1 MLDLFVLFCQELRQ
15 RGKIKDP
22 IRGNISGERVKM
34 TRAIF
39 TSVMVVL
46 SLIFMGVSGVA
57 VAETKRG
64 PVTNLPMPR
73 FVSMKAA
80 EGNVRRGPS
89 LTHRVDWVFKHENMP
104 LKVVAEYGHWRRVQ
118 DAEGQG
124 GWMHYSLLSGARYVI
139 VREEKIRLFLTPND
153 AAATQAYAER
163 GALLRLGSCVED
175 YCELSAQGADG
186 WAKKAEL
193 WGVAPKELRD

>member
-1 MLDLFVLFCQELRQ
+1 MA
-15 RGKIKDP
+15 
-22 IRGNISGERVKM
+22 
-34 TRAIF
+34 RAI
-39 TSVMVVL
+39 SICMIAVL
-46 SLIFMGVSGVA
+46 SLIFTGLTDVA
-57 VAETKRG
+57 ASETKRG

-104 LKVVAEYGHWRRVQ
+104 LKIVAEYGHWRRVQ

-124 GWMHYSLLSGARYVI
+124 GWMHYSLLSGARYVL
-139 VREEKIRLFLTPND
+139 VREEKISLYLTPND
-153 AAATQAYAER
+153 AASTQAYAQR
-163 GALLRLGSCVED
+163 GALLRLGSCVQE

-186 WAKKAEL
+186 WAKKTDI
-193 WGVAPKELRD
+193 WGVAASELRD

>member
-1 MLDLFVLFCQELRQ
+1 
-15 RGKIKDP
+15 
-22 IRGNISGERVKM
+22 M
-34 TRAIF
+34 TRAISTVLIAILALVF
-39 TSVMVVL
+39 TGLNGFAAS
-46 SLIFMGVSGVA
+46 
-57 VAETKRG
+57 ETKRG

-104 LKVVAEYGHWRRVQ
+104 LEVVAEYGHWRRVQ

-124 GWMHYSLLSGARYVI
+124 GWMHYSLLSGARYVT
-139 VREEKIRLFLTPND
+139 VREEKIRLYLTPND

-163 GALLRLGSCVED
+163 GALLRLGSCVEAF
-175 YCELSAQGADG
+175 CELSAQGVSG
-186 WAKKAEL
+186 WAKKSEL

>member
-1 MLDLFVLFCQELRQ
+1 MLDLFILFCQELRQ

-34 TRAIF
+34 TRAVF

-124 GWMHYSLLSGARYVI
+124 GWMHYSLA
-139 VREEKIRLFLTPND
+139 VRCAICHCSRRENPLVLD
-153 AAATQAYAER
+153 
-163 GALLRLGSCVED
+163 
-175 YCELSAQGADG
+175 
-186 WAKKAEL
+186 
-193 WGVAPKELRD
+193 PK

>member
-1 MLDLFVLFCQELRQ
+1 M
-15 RGKIKDP
+15 
-22 IRGNISGERVKM
+22 M
-34 TRAIF
+34 ARAI
-39 TSVMVVL
+39 SSCMIAVL
-46 SLIFMGVSGVA
+46 SLVFMGLGHVVM
-57 VAETKRG
+57 AETKRG

-104 LKVVAEYGHWRRVQ
+104 LKIVAEYGHWRRVQ

-124 GWMHYSLLSGARYVI
+124 GWMHYSLLSGARYVT
-139 VREEKIRLFLTPND
+139 VQEDKIRLYLTPND

-163 GALLRLGSCVED
+163 GALLRLGSCVEEF
-175 YCELSAQGADG
+175 CEISAQGADG
-186 WAKKAEL
+186 WAKKSAL
-193 WGVAPKELRD
+193 WGVAASEVRD